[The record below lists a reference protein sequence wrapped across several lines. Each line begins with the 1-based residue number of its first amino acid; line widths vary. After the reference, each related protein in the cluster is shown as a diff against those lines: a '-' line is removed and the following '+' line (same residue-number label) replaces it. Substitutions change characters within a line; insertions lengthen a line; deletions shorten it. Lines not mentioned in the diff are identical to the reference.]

1 MTISMFQCLLIGLWT
16 AFCLAGM
23 LFGIYTNRCL
33 VMAAGVGLIL
43 GDLPTGLAMGAV
55 GELAFMGFGVSQG
68 GSVPPNPMGPG
79 IVGTIIAI
87 TMKDSGI
94 DVGSALALSFP
105 FAVAFQFVITATYTF
120 ATTLTSYAYKAL
132 DKKNFRG
139 FRIAANATVCVFAV
153 VGFIIGFGGAFS
165 SEGLQKVIS
174 LIPAWLSAGLGVAG
188 KMLPAIGF
196 AMILNVMAK
205 KELIPFVLFGYI
217 AIALALGFVAY
228 GLSIFMYVRA
238 QNVLGAAKTSAY
250 YAVNPLIGALL
261 AFVFLSESLSWTYVI
276 ALIVMIIGSALVVVD
291 TLIRQHTHEHQ
302 HSFSHTHGGSTHT
315 HTVWHSHVHK
325 HYLTEENH
333 IHRHSIKELESLAEE
348 KRID

>member
-217 AIALALGFVAY
+217 AIA
-228 GLSIFMYVRA
+228 
-238 QNVLGAAKTSAY
+238 
-250 YAVNPLIGALL
+250 
-261 AFVFLSESLSWTYVI
+261 
-276 ALIVMIIGSALVVVD
+276 
-291 TLIRQHTHEHQ
+291 
-302 HSFSHTHGGSTHT
+302 
-315 HTVWHSHVHK
+315 
-325 HYLTEENH
+325 
-333 IHRHSIKELESLAEE
+333 
-348 KRID
+348 

>member
-1 MTISMFQCLLIGLWT
+1 
-16 AFCLAGM
+16 
-23 LFGIYTNRCL
+23 
-33 VMAAGVGLIL
+33 MAAGVGLIL

-120 ATTLTSYAYKAL
+120 ATTLTGFAYKAL
-132 DKKNFRG
+132 DKKDFRG
-139 FRIAANATVCVFAV
+139 FRIAANATVCIFAA

-165 SEGLQKVIS
+165 SEGLSKIIS
-174 LIPAWLSAGLGVAG
+174 LIPAWLSDGLGVAG

-205 KELIPFVLFGYI
+205 KELIPFVLLGYI
-217 AIALALGFVAY
+217 AIAYLNLPVMGVA
-228 GLSIFMYVRA
+228 V
-238 QNVLGAAKTSAY
+238 
-250 YAVNPLIGALL
+250 IGTAIALL
-261 AFVFLSESLSWTYVI
+261 VFFHAGKGAGE
-276 ALIVMIIGSALVVVD
+276 
-291 TLIRQHTHEHQ
+291 
-302 HSFSHTHGGSTHT
+302 
-315 HTVWHSHVHK
+315 TV
-325 HYLTEENH
+325 EEVEVEFEDG
-333 IHRHSIKELESLAEE
+333 I
-348 KRID
+348 

>member
-120 ATTLTSYAYKAL
+120 ATTLTSFAYKAL
-132 DKKNFRG
+132 DKKDFRG

-165 SEGLQKVIS
+165 SEGLSKVIS
-174 LIPAWLSAGLGVAG
+174 LIPAWLSNGLGVAG
-188 KMLPAIGF
+188 KMLPAI
-196 AMILNVMAK
+196 VMAK
-205 KELIPFVLFGYI
+205 KELIPFVLLGYI
-217 AIALALGFVAY
+217 AIAYLNLPVMGVA
-228 GLSIFMYVRA
+228 V
-238 QNVLGAAKTSAY
+238 
-250 YAVNPLIGALL
+250 IGTAIALL
-261 AFVFLSESLSWTYVI
+261 VFFNAGRGSGESV
-276 ALIVMIIGSALVVVD
+276 
-291 TLIRQHTHEHQ
+291 
-302 HSFSHTHGGSTHT
+302 
-315 HTVWHSHVHK
+315 
-325 HYLTEENH
+325 EEVEVEFEDG
-333 IHRHSIKELESLAEE
+333 I
-348 KRID
+348 

>member
-188 KMLPAIGF
+188 KMLPRHWLCHDSQCNG
-196 AMILNVMAK
+196 
-205 KELIPFVLFGYI
+205 KEG
-217 AIALALGFVAY
+217 
-228 GLSIFMYVRA
+228 
-238 QNVLGAAKTSAY
+238 TD
-250 YAVNPLIGALL
+250 
-261 AFVFLSESLSWTYVI
+261 SLC
-276 ALIVMIIGSALVVVD
+276 
-291 TLIRQHTHEHQ
+291 
-302 HSFSHTHGGSTHT
+302 
-315 HTVWHSHVHK
+315 TVWL
-325 HYLTEENH
+325 Y
-333 IHRHSIKELESLAEE
+333 RHCLPEPSCHGSGCYRYGHCAACIFPCRQR
-348 KRID
+348 KRRICRRSGG